1 MTELVVM
8 LALGAV
14 CWVFRIAFV
23 LLVPASALPA
33 RVRRGLDHL
42 APAVLAG
49 IAAVELTSTVGHG
62 DARGGLLALAAMGL
76 VAGIAHRFRNLS
88 LTVVAAL
95 AAVLVIDLLVA

>member
-14 CWVFRIAFV
+14 CWVFRIVFV

-62 DARGGLLALAAMGL
+62 DLRSGLLALAAMG
-76 VAGIAHRFRNLS
+76 AGRRDRASVPEPEPDGGGRARRRP
-88 LTVVAAL
+88 
-95 AAVLVIDLLVA
+95 VIDLLIR

>member
-1 MTELVVM
+1 MSELVAM

-14 CWVFRIAFV
+14 CWVFRIVFV
-23 LLVPASALPA
+23 LLVPATALPA

-49 IAAVELTSTVGHG
+49 IAAVELTGTVGSG
-62 DARGGLLALAAMGL
+62 DLRGNLLALAAMAL

-95 AAVLVIDLLVA
+95 AAVLLIDLLAL

>member
-1 MTELVVM
+1 MAELVVL
-8 LALGAV
+8 LALGAGS
-14 CWVFRIAFV
+14 WVFRILFV
-23 LLVPASALPA
+23 LLVPATALPA

-62 DARGGLLALAAMGL
+62 DLRGSLLALGAMGL
-76 VAGIAHRFRNLS
+76 VAGIAHRFRNLG

-95 AAVLVIDLLVA
+95 AAVLVIDLLVG

>member
-1 MTELVVM
+1 MTELVVL

-14 CWVFRIAFV
+14 SWVFRILFV
-23 LLVPASALPA
+23 LLVPATALPA

-49 IAAVELTSTVGHG
+49 LAAVEPTSTVGRG
-62 DARGGLLALAAMGL
+62 DLRGSLLALGAMGL
-76 VAGIAHRFRNLS
+76 VAGIAHRFRNLG

-95 AAVLVIDLLVA
+95 AAVLAIDLLVG

>member
-1 MTELVVM
+1 MTELLAM

-23 LLVPASALPA
+23 LLVPATALPA

-62 DARGGLLALAAMGL
+62 DPTGSALALGAMAL
-76 VAGIAHRFRNLS
+76 VAGIAYRFRNLS

-95 AAVLVIDLLVA
+95 AAVLLIDLLVH

>member
-14 CWVFRIAFV
+14 CWVFRIVFV

-62 DARGGLLALAAMGL
+62 DVRAGRLALAGVGRA
-76 VAGIAHRFRNLS
+76 AGTGPRFRNRT
-88 LTVVAAL
+88 LTVRAPL
-95 AAVLVIDLLVA
+95 AAVLVIYRLVA